1 MASLTRYSKSYK
13 IRYRI
18 YYADGADRVVF
29 AYRTERQEAV
39 RLKGQAE
46 SLESITRQNAR
57 PRDRHSVRAPPPAQ
71 RGRSAALVAPA
82 GGPPA
87 V

>member
-29 AYRTERQEAV
+29 AYRTERQEAL
-39 RLKGQAE
+39 R
-46 SLESITRQNAR
+46 I
-57 PRDRHSVRAPPPAQ
+57 
-71 RGRSAALVAPA
+71 
-82 GGPPA
+82 GGTTS
-87 V
+87 